1 MTDQTK
7 FRLSEISKIE
17 KHFNQEINQRKSFS
31 KKISKYV
38 TAFYYIDKI
47 LIVISALSGEVC
59 IISSVSVVG
68 SLDGIA
74 GASFT
79 LIFSLTTGIIKKLL
93 SKYNKKQ
100 KAKNRDKT
108 LMLAKSKLNSIETL
122 VSQTLIDMGRRY
134 EEFITI
140 LKEKDIYEKMKENV
154 RNVNEKLE
162 EKSENTRL
170 NSVNSRT

>member
-79 LIFSLTTGIIKKLL
+79 LVFSLTTGIIKKLL
-93 SKYNKKQ
+93 SKYDKKQ
-100 KAKNRDKT
+100 KVKNRDKT
-108 LMLAKSKLNSIETL
+108 LMLAKSKLNSLETL

-134 EEFITI
+134 EEFITV